1 MHAIDNPGMLGQN
14 TGSIPAKNFPEDIAM
29 AETGADSPKLPK
41 SLGEHT
47 VAQERLDVILPF
59 VEALSETAVK
69 VGDTL
74 PLDADASDIIRVLES
89 EGK

>member
-1 MHAIDNPGMLGQN
+1 MLGQN